1 MSGFYIRGLSPERM
15 AQLREQAVA
24 NDRDVRDEA
33 KRLLIEALDAR
44 LRAEKR
50 SERIGLVTAA
60 AS

>member
-1 MSGFYIRGLSPERM
+1 M
-15 AQLREQAVA
+15 AQLREQAAA